1 MNTRLVHGA
10 LRSLKPMHLR
20 FVFLLMCAI
29 AGAAE
34 VARHFVAISTE
45 GTQRTIKA
53 NGIPDHTPG
62 RFPRRGNP
70 NSISAQSYEFHVP
83 LTPAVAERKTSAR
96 GAWLGV
102 ALNGVPFEAG
112 TGEFWNGRHEWNYE
126 AMGGHLD
133 LGLDEHHAHVQP
145 TGAYHYHGLPVGF
158 VQRLGGDTGKTM
170 RLIGYAADGFPIYSA
185 WAHSEA
191 GSADS
196 ALKTLRSSYRLRSGT
211 RPSGNEGPG
220 GKYDGTFTAD
230 FEYAAGAGDLDEC
243 NGRSGVTPEYP
254 GGTYY
259 YCITADF
266 PYLPRDW
273 RGTPDASFF
282 KSGPGP
288 GGPGGMGGPGG
299 RRPRDRRGPPRD
311 FGFPPGPP
319 PPQ

>member
-1 MNTRLVHGA
+1 MNT
-10 LRSLKPMHLR
+10 MHLR
-20 FVFLLMCAI
+20 FVFLLMCAV

-34 VARHFVAISTE
+34 VARHFVAISTD
-45 GTQRTIKA
+45 GAQRTIKA

-70 NSISAQSYEFHVP
+70 NTISAQSYEFHVP
-83 LTPAVAERKTSAR
+83 LAPAVAERKTSAR

-191 GSADS
+191 GNAAS
-196 ALKTLRSSYRLRSGT
+196 ALKTLKSSYRLRSGT
-211 RPSGNEGPG
+211 RPSGNDGPG

-230 FEYAAGAGDLDEC
+230 FEYAAGVGDLDEC
-243 NGRSGVTPEYP
+243 NGHTDDVRGYHYHVSGK
-254 GGTYY
+254 
-259 YCITADF
+259 F
-266 PYLPRDW
+266 PYILGGYRGAVERSNLDRAGTRPPR
-273 RGTPDASFF
+273 RGRRNSDGSNLTPDAT
-282 KSGPGP
+282 GPAASP
-288 GGPGGMGGPGG
+288 PS
-299 RRPRDRRGPPRD
+299 RP
-311 FGFPPGPP
+311 
-319 PPQ
+319 